1 MDSESYWIKRAEER
15 EQEWNNTSK
24 NTIEKELAKY
34 YQQALFSIEDD
45 IAILYGKYAKDNNLT
60 YAEASKMLASNEF
73 KQWKMS
79 MEDYLNAITDSKDN
93 KLLLELNTLVMRK
106 RISRLDKLYG
116 DTLKNLYTL
125 GSEAEK
131 SITNFLSGVYKDNYY
146 ENIFDIGKSISIKKS
161 AIEVDN
167 KKVGKVLNSSWSGK
181 NYSQRIWKNTD
192 NLAKLIKNEIT
203 NGVHRGVSIQK
214 MSSLIQERMNVGKY
228 EATRLVRTEM
238 NYVQNQ
244 ASLDSIK
251 EADMKYFMFLATLDK
266 RTSNKCREHDRKVY
280 PIDEA
285 QAGSN
290 MPPLHPHCR
299 STIAGNLTDYDT
311 GRGKRTA
318 KNKDG
323 KRIII
328 PAAMKYDDYYKI
340 YIEES
345 MSFSEWEK
353 ANKKPK
359 AKKNDIIKTGNYN
372 NPIAKAIDKKHY
384 DKLYEILN
392 KSTEKN
398 AKDVWVKLESKIN
411 IDTVHGRPNGA
422 YASSKG
428 INLNIDF
435 VAQGNT
441 IKQPYQTLYHEG
453 GHVLD
458 LYLGHYFGYEI
469 PYISFGY
476 KNGAFIKALKDDVE
490 TLVKNRDKQLKLE
503 FKKRLI
509 NNELDWFKQNGYLGI
524 WHDKIPSNFKYRKE
538 FAYKSIEKEL
548 REIPKINRGNVSDIF
563 QGATKAKIDAGI
575 GHGGATYWKQR
586 TYNGIEWGLGTEAF
600 AEFMDSMLANSGS
613 LEQMKKYLPTAYK
626 IINEILEFI
635 LNEVN

>member
-1 MDSESYWIKRAEER
+1 MDSETYWAKRAEER

-79 MEDYLNAITDSKDN
+79 MEDYLNAITDTKDN

-214 MSSLIQERMNVGKY
+214 ISSLIQERMNVGKY

-251 EADMKYFMFLATLDK
+251 EAEMKHFIFLATLDK
-266 RTSNKCREHDRKVY
+266 KTSTVCRAHDRKVY
-280 PIDEA
+280 PVDGA
-285 QAGSN
+285 TPGTN

-328 PAAMKYDDYYKI
+328 PAAMNYDDYYKV
-340 YIEES
+340 YIEKS
-345 MSFSEWEK
+345 MSFSQWEK
-353 ANKKPK
+353 AHKKLTVNANKPTLKELI
-359 AKKNDIIKTGNYN
+359 KNTDIKSCTKDDIINIGRKVCEQFDIKNKIGDKEALKEAFGNFREMGGELSPEQWAKGSNKITKQQLSEAFSYYPKDWVNYLTDSGKKLYTLITNRGFFSNGAVMANGKYYATKFPDYKTGYVS
-372 NPIAKAIDKKHY
+372 IHM
-384 DKLYEILN
+384 
-392 KSTEKN
+392 T
-398 AKDVWVKLESKIN
+398 
-411 IDTVHGRPNGA
+411 GM
-422 YASSKG
+422 
-428 INLNIDF
+428 
-435 VAQGNT
+435 
-441 IKQPYQTLYHEG
+441 IKTTPYHEI
-453 GHVLD
+453 
-458 LYLGHYFGYEI
+458 GHYVEYFNKDALRISKEFLKARTKDEKPIKLKKLFPNVDYDNKETTKPDNFI
-469 PYISFGY
+469 SPYIGKEYTDASEVLSMGLQAIFEPTEI
-476 KNGAFIKALKDDVE
+476 IK
-490 TLVKNRDKQLKLE
+490 
-503 FKKRLI
+503 
-509 NNELDWFKQNGYLGI
+509 
-524 WHDKIPSNFKYRKE
+524 KI
-538 FAYKSIEKEL
+538 
-548 REIPKINRGNVSDIF
+548 
-563 QGATKAKIDAGI
+563 
-575 GHGGATYWKQR
+575 
-586 TYNGIEWGLGTEAF
+586 
-600 AEFMDSMLANSGS
+600 
-613 LEQMKKYLPTAYK
+613 
-626 IINEILEFI
+626 EFI
-635 LNEVN
+635 DNNYKKIYATIEDDIEFLHLIVGLILKA

>member
-1 MDSESYWIKRAEER
+1 
-15 EQEWNNTSK
+15 
-24 NTIEKELAKY
+24 
-34 YQQALFSIEDD
+34 
-45 IAILYGKYAKDNNLT
+45 
-60 YAEASKMLASNEF
+60 
-73 KQWKMS
+73 
-79 MEDYLNAITDSKDN
+79 
-93 KLLLELNTLVMRK
+93 
-106 RISRLDKLYG
+106 
-116 DTLKNLYTL
+116 
-125 GSEAEK
+125 
-131 SITNFLSGVYKDNYY
+131 
-146 ENIFDIGKSISIKKS
+146 
-161 AIEVDN
+161 
-167 KKVGKVLNSSWSGK
+167 
-181 NYSQRIWKNTD
+181 
-192 NLAKLIKNEIT
+192 
-203 NGVHRGVSIQK
+203 
-214 MSSLIQERMNVGKY
+214 
-228 EATRLVRTEM
+228 
-238 NYVQNQ
+238 
-244 ASLDSIK
+244 
-251 EADMKYFMFLATLDK
+251 
-266 RTSNKCREHDRKVY
+266 
-280 PIDEA
+280 
-285 QAGSN
+285 
-290 MPPLHPHCR
+290 
-299 STIAGNLTDYDT
+299 
-311 GRGKRTA
+311 
-318 KNKDG
+318 
-323 KRIII
+323 
-328 PAAMKYDDYYKI
+328 MKYDDYYKI

-469 PYISFGY
+469 PYISSGY

>member
-214 MSSLIQERMNVGKY
+214 MSSLIQERMDVGKY

-251 EADMKYFMFLATLDK
+251 EAEMKYFIFLATLDK

-299 STIAGNLTDYDT
+299 STIAGNLTDLT
-311 GRGKRTA
+311 Q
-318 KNKDG
+318 
-323 KRIII
+323 
-328 PAAMKYDDYYKI
+328 
-340 YIEES
+340 E
-345 MSFSEWEK
+345 
-353 ANKKPK
+353 
-359 AKKNDIIKTGNYN
+359 
-372 NPIAKAIDKKHY
+372 
-384 DKLYEILN
+384 
-392 KSTEKN
+392 
-398 AKDVWVKLESKIN
+398 
-411 IDTVHGRPNGA
+411 
-422 YASSKG
+422 
-428 INLNIDF
+428 
-435 VAQGNT
+435 
-441 IKQPYQTLYHEG
+441 
-453 GHVLD
+453 
-458 LYLGHYFGYEI
+458 
-469 PYISFGY
+469 
-476 KNGAFIKALKDDVE
+476 
-490 TLVKNRDKQLKLE
+490 
-503 FKKRLI
+503 
-509 NNELDWFKQNGYLGI
+509 
-524 WHDKIPSNFKYRKE
+524 
-538 FAYKSIEKEL
+538 
-548 REIPKINRGNVSDIF
+548 
-563 QGATKAKIDAGI
+563 
-575 GHGGATYWKQR
+575 
-586 TYNGIEWGLGTEAF
+586 
-600 AEFMDSMLANSGS
+600 
-613 LEQMKKYLPTAYK
+613 
-626 IINEILEFI
+626 
-635 LNEVN
+635 

>member
-60 YAEASKMLASNEF
+60 YAEANKLLTSNEF
-73 KQWKMS
+73 KQWRMS
-79 MEDYLNAITDSKDN
+79 MEDYLNAIDNSKDN
-93 KLLLELNTLVMRK
+93 KLLLELNTLVIRK

-116 DTLKNLYTL
+116 DTLKNLYIL

-131 SITNFLSGVYKDNYY
+131 SITDFLSGVYKDNYY

-167 KKVGKVLNSSWSGK
+167 KKVSKVLNSSWSGK
-181 NYSQRIWKNTD
+181 HYSQRIWKNTD

>member
-1 MDSESYWIKRAEER
+1 MDSETYWAKRAEER

-79 MEDYLNAITDSKDN
+79 MEDYLNAITDTKDN

-214 MSSLIQERMNVGKY
+214 ISSLIQERMNVGKY

-251 EADMKYFMFLATLDK
+251 EAEMKHFIFLATLDK
-266 RTSNKCREHDRKVY
+266 KTSTVCRAHDRKVY
-280 PIDEA
+280 PVDGA
-285 QAGSN
+285 TPGTN

-328 PAAMKYDDYYKI
+328 PAAMNYDDYYKV
-340 YIEES
+340 YIEKS
-345 MSFSEWEK
+345 MSFSQWEK
-353 ANKKPK
+353 AHKKLTVNANKPTLKELI
-359 AKKNDIIKTGNYN
+359 KNTDIKSCTKDDIINIGRKVCEQFDIKNKIGDKEALKEAFGNFREMGGKLSPEQWAKGSNKITKQQLSEAFSYYPKDWVNYLTDSGKKLYTLITNRGFFNEGAVMANGKYYATKFPDYKTGYVS
-372 NPIAKAIDKKHY
+372 IHM
-384 DKLYEILN
+384 
-392 KSTEKN
+392 T
-398 AKDVWVKLESKIN
+398 
-411 IDTVHGRPNGA
+411 GM
-422 YASSKG
+422 
-428 INLNIDF
+428 
-435 VAQGNT
+435 
-441 IKQPYQTLYHEG
+441 IKTTPYHEI
-453 GHVLD
+453 
-458 LYLGHYFGYEI
+458 GHYVEYFNKDALRISKEFLKARTKDEKPIKLKKLFPNVDYDNKETTKPDNFI
-469 PYISFGY
+469 SPYIGKEYTDASEVLSMGLQAIFEPTEI
-476 KNGAFIKALKDDVE
+476 IK
-490 TLVKNRDKQLKLE
+490 
-503 FKKRLI
+503 
-509 NNELDWFKQNGYLGI
+509 
-524 WHDKIPSNFKYRKE
+524 KI
-538 FAYKSIEKEL
+538 
-548 REIPKINRGNVSDIF
+548 
-563 QGATKAKIDAGI
+563 
-575 GHGGATYWKQR
+575 
-586 TYNGIEWGLGTEAF
+586 
-600 AEFMDSMLANSGS
+600 
-613 LEQMKKYLPTAYK
+613 
-626 IINEILEFI
+626 EFI
-635 LNEVN
+635 DNNYKKIYATIEDDIEFLHLIVGLILKA